1 MPYSDNMYSME
12 DDSAA
17 GEDYSD
23 QLSPS
28 DGQFPS
34 SSSNITPHIPNVFI
48 PDPTLQQETER
59 GGGAESKASEAE
71 EDRLLSSRRDSVH
84 RHWESSIRSL
94 SRLEQAA
101 TATTASIP
109 RHYDQVTY
117 SQSSASQ
124 GPSQALPSRAWSPSV
139 YSEAPPAY
147 SPSPILPVP
156 STSATTQQ
164 DRPRNYN
171 TFGNSRIMGAPEVE
185 SERLLGPQPESMG
198 APVDEERGI
207 APVWARRVRGRLPKW
222 FSWKYALLAL
232 IVLIVSI
239 AFLTGISSSHPRKDD
254 DTSTRPAL
262 PIDKDPDAQVPDDD
276 DHEHPGD
283 SESPH
288 DPGSPGPGSP
298 FQSPY
303 CDGQQHRYDDQILSL
318 DFERSQNLTFK
329 EKGYKNSGSMSVR
342 VGGQIDVRRLNK
354 GDRDPRMVLE
364 IATNDPFLRLY
375 TSLDAST
382 QEIKVN
388 IPETFES
395 TVPGQRPC
403 VEIRGTVWVPEDGE
417 LSTLYMRAIHLGIS
431 LLDDLSLKVADYT
444 DLASVAGDVKAA
456 VSKSASNGKDM
467 GALNLSPDHMFVPAK
482 NSWTFNSRVIE
493 AQTTSGNIEGNWPL
507 YDMLGLHSTSG
518 NQKVSITPHG
528 ESATDP
534 KSAILSLSTVSGDIS
549 AIEPVHEPSHIPRRD
564 YLVDVKST
572 SGTVRG
578 AFAFGGGITVHT
590 TASDLDLDL
599 LPVINVD
606 KWTPQNPAQL
616 ETVTTSS
623 EVAVRILEPVFFDD
637 DDGKAAALAATDDK
651 NNNNNNNTTTTL
663 ADMSSRALDC
673 LEAKHKSTSG
683 SVRLR
688 YPQAW
693 EGTLYAQTT
702 SGRLVAKGKDLK
714 IVKYTGGWPG
724 TKMEA
729 RKGAAG
735 DKSTIE
741 VHALLGG
748 MDAIIGDE

>member
-1 MPYSDNMYSME
+1 MPYSDNMYSM
-12 DDSAA
+12 DDESA

-34 SSSNITPHIPNVFI
+34 SSSNVTPHIPNVLI
-48 PDPTLQQETER
+48 PDPTLQQRTER
-59 GGGAESKASEAE
+59 EGAESKASEAE
-71 EDRLLSSRRDSVH
+71 EDRLLSSRTDSAY
-84 RHWESSIRSL
+84 RYWESSSRSP
-94 SRLEQAA
+94 SRLEQAT

-109 RHYDQVTY
+109 RHHDQVTY

-124 GPSQALPSRAWSPSV
+124 SPSRALPSRARSPSV

-147 SPSPILPVP
+147 SPSPNPPVP
-156 STSATTQQ
+156 AATQQ
-164 DRPRNYN
+164 NRPRNYN

-198 APVDEERGI
+198 APVDEERGT

-222 FSWKYALLAL
+222 LSWKYALLAL
-232 IVLIVSI
+232 VVLIVSI
-239 AFLTGISSSHPRKDD
+239 AFLTGIASSSHSRKGD
-254 DTSTRPAL
+254 DTSTKPAL
-262 PIDKDPDAQVPDDD
+262 PIDKEPEAQVPDDD

-283 SESPH
+283 SGSPN
-288 DPGSPGPGSP
+288 DPGSPDPGSP

-303 CDGQQHRYDDQILSL
+303 CEGKQHRYDDQVLSL
-318 DFERSQNLTFK
+318 DFERSQNLTFR

-354 GDRDPRMVLE
+354 GDRDPRMVLA

-375 TSLDAST
+375 TSLDANT

-388 IPETFES
+388 IPEAFES

-403 VEIRGTVWVPEDGE
+403 VEIRGTVWVPENGE
-417 LSTLYMRAIHLGIS
+417 LSTLSMRAIHLGIS

-444 DLASVAGDVKAA
+444 DLTSVAGHIRAA
-456 VSKSASNGKDM
+456 ASKSSSNGKDL
-467 GALNLSPDHMFVPAK
+467 GALRLSPDHMFVPAK
-482 NSWTFNSRVIE
+482 NSWAFNSRVIE

-518 NQKVSITPHG
+518 NQKVSITPQN
-528 ESATDP
+528 ESASDP

-549 AIEPVHEPSHIPRRD
+549 AIEPVHYPSHIPRRD

-578 AFAFGGGITVHT
+578 AFAFSGGITAHT

-623 EVAVRILEPVFFDD
+623 EVAVNILEPLFFDD
-637 DDGKAAALAATDDK
+637 NGKELLATDD
-651 NNNNNNNTTTTL
+651 NNNSNTTAFT
-663 ADMSSRALDC
+663 DMSSRALDC

>member
-12 DDSAA
+12 DDPA

-28 DGQFPS
+28 DGRFPS

-59 GGGAESKASEAE
+59 GAESKASEAE

-84 RHWESSIRSL
+84 SHWESSIQSL
-94 SRLEQAA
+94 SRLEQAT
-101 TATTASIP
+101 TATTASVL
-109 RHYDQVTY
+109 RHHDQVTY
-117 SQSSASQ
+117 PQSSASQ
-124 GPSQALPSRAWSPSV
+124 GPSRALPSRARSPSV

-147 SPSPILPVP
+147 SPSPIAPVP
-156 STSATTQQ
+156 SRTTTQQ

-171 TFGNSRIMGAPEVE
+171 TFGNSRTMGAPEVE

-198 APVDEERGI
+198 APVDEERGT

-239 AFLTGISSSHPRKDD
+239 AFLTGISSSHSRKGD

-262 PIDKDPDAQVPDDD
+262 PIDKEPDVKVPDDD

-288 DPGSPGPGSP
+288 DPGSPSPGPP

-303 CDGQQHRYDDQILSL
+303 CEGQQHRYDDQILSL

-329 EKGYKNSGSMSVR
+329 EKEYKNSGSMNVR
-342 VGGQIDVRRLNK
+342 VGGQIDVRRLK
-354 GDRDPRMVLE
+354 RGDRDPRMVLE

-388 IPETFES
+388 VPETFES

-403 VEIRGTVWVPEDGE
+403 VEIRGTVWVPENGE
-417 LSTLYMRAIHLGIS
+417 LSTLSLKAIHLGIS
-431 LLDDLSLKVADYT
+431 LIDDLSLKVSDYT
-444 DLASVAGDVKAA
+444 DLASVAGDIKAA

-467 GALNLSPDHMFVPAK
+467 GTSNLSPDHMFVPAK
-482 NSWTFNSRVIE
+482 SSWAFNSRVIE

-518 NQKVSITPHG
+518 TQKVSITPHN
-528 ESATDP
+528 ESAHDP
-534 KSAILSLSTVSGDIS
+534 KSAILSMSTVSGDIS
-549 AIEPVHEPSHIPRRD
+549 AVEPVHALDHIPWRD

-578 AFAFGGGITVHT
+578 AFAFSGGITVHT

-599 LPVINVD
+599 LPVMNID
-606 KWTPQNPAQL
+606 KWNTRNPAQL

-637 DDGKAAALAATDDK
+637 RGRAALAATDD
-651 NNNNNNNTTTTL
+651 NNNTTLT
-663 ADMSSRALDC
+663 DMSSRALDC
-673 LEAKHKSTSG
+673 LEATHKSTSG

-729 RKGAAG
+729 RKGEAG
-735 DKSTIE
+735 NKSTIE